1 MHESKRIFLF
11 ANQKTIGVRKFKKC
25 RMQETFVRSEVLTK
39 MRFLFLCSNHSSCLI
54 LYTHTPLRPCFF
66 FWLLSQEPCRHW
78 SQLFQFTF
86 TPPQPPPCDSWP
98 TEMKEHLGNSSCLRH
113 QGRVGQALALE
124 QALFLELSSKMKNVA
139 SLCYL
144 CSLSSFRAWQ
154 IEKKTLTSYPSCN
167 DFVK

>member
-86 TPPQPPPCDSWP
+86 TPPPTTTMRLMTNRDEGTSRKQFLLETPGPGGAGIGTGTGFVSWAFFKN
-98 TEMKEHLGNSSCLRH
+98 EKCCLTLLSVFFIFIPSMTNRKKNTD
-113 QGRVGQALALE
+113 
-124 QALFLELSSKMKNVA
+124 FLSK
-139 SLCYL
+139 L
-144 CSLSSFRAWQ
+144 
-154 IEKKTLTSYPSCN
+154 
-167 DFVK
+167 